1 MIGMPDRDSDSMTRR
16 HALLP
21 IFFGITL
28 FLAALLSF
36 LVQPMVAKTVLPY
49 FGGSPAIWTVCML
62 FFQTMLLLGYAY
74 ADLLTRSFRVVNQVR
89 MHLFCIVVVEAARP
103 DVARIIAEL
112 DSSNV
117 TVSPT
122 LTLIACLIRA
132 VGLPFLL
139 LATTAPLLQHWY
151 VSARGPS
158 SRDPYFLYAA
168 SNFGS
173 LVALAAYPLWFER
186 HYRLID
192 QSRYWGRGLDL
203 LLVLV
208 ILSGI
213 WSVLRGR
220 GRGGENEKPIVLPSN
235 GFRISLLEWLSWV
248 VLAFIPSSLLLGVTT
263 YITTDLAAIPL
274 LWAVP
279 LGLYLVTFIVVF
291 SRFSYQAEWLG
302 RHALPLLVMVQ
313 APVMAAGLVQP
324 FWIPLH
330 LLTFTAAALV
340 CHGALADRRPGTE
353 RLTAFYLALAV
364 GGALGG
370 IFNAVLAPFMF
381 NRLSEYPLAIVW
393 ACLALS
399 VRFGSESDEELSW
412 RTLIFPLSIGS
423 IAVALF
429 VNVRGIND
437 SGLGILATMIVA
449 GLSALVAWRHREFP
463 VRFALTI
470 AALLAASGF
479 ANGVNGV
486 VIFRARSFFGVL
498 TVTEIVIDGQPLH
511 RLFHGSTLHGQQN
524 FLPEKRSEPQTYF
537 DRSGPIGQI
546 FALFD
551 SDHRD
556 RESRI
561 AVTGVG
567 AGSLAAY
574 ARQGQRWTF
583 YEIDPAVVRV
593 ARDPLLFTYFQDSF
607 ATSLETI
614 IGDARLTMAKSADAS
629 FHLIILDAFSSD
641 AIPAH
646 LLTREALILY
656 RRKLAPGGLIVVNI
670 TNRYLDLAP
679 VVAALADDAGWSVRI
694 RIDAGHSRAD
704 RERGNT
710 GSIWAVLVENEA
722 KFGGLAND
730 SRWKVP
736 EARPG
741 ASLWTDD
748 FTSLVDHLRIRP

>member
-1 MIGMPDRDSDSMTRR
+1 MRGMLHRDLDSMTLR
-16 HALLP
+16 HVSLP
-21 IFFGITL
+21 IFFGLTL
-28 FLAALLSF
+28 FLAASLSF
-36 LVQPMVAKTVLPY
+36 LVQPMVAKAVLPF

-62 FFQTMLLLGYAY
+62 FFQSMLLLGYAY
-74 ADLLTRSFRVVNQVR
+74 ADVMTRSFHVVNQVR
-89 MHLFCIVVVEAARP
+89 LHFFLIALVVVTRP
-103 DVARIIAEL
+103 DAARIIAEL

-117 TVSPT
+117 IESPT
-122 LTLIACLIRA
+122 LTLLACLIRA
-132 VGLPFLL
+132 VGLPILL

-151 VSARGPS
+151 VVARGPS
-158 SRDPYFLYAA
+158 SHDPYFLYAA
-168 SNFGS
+168 SNVGS
-173 LVALAAYPLWFER
+173 LAALAAYPLWLER

-192 QSRYWGRGLDL
+192 QSRHWGSGLDL
-203 LLVLV
+203 LLLLL

-213 WSVLRGR
+213 WTVLRER
-220 GRGGENEKPIVLPSN
+220 NRGGVTNEPSEPPSA
-235 GFRISLLEWLSWV
+235 GFRLSLIEWLAWV
-248 VLAFIPSSLLLGVTT
+248 ILAFIPSSLLLGVTT

-291 SRFSYQAEWLG
+291 SRFSDRAEWLG
-302 RHALPLLVMVQ
+302 RRALPLLVIVL
-313 APVMAAGLVQP
+313 APVMASNLVQP

-340 CHGALADRRPGTE
+340 CHGALAERRPGAE

-364 GGALGG
+364 GGVLGG

-399 VRFGSESDEELSW
+399 VRFGSEIVEELSW
-412 RTLIFPLSIGS
+412 RTLIFPVVIGS

-429 VNVRGIND
+429 ANVRGIND
-437 SGLGILATMIVA
+437 TGFGILGTMIGA
-449 GLSALVAWRHREFP
+449 GLSALVAWRHRAFP

-479 ANGVNGV
+479 ANGVNGE
-486 VIFRARSFFGVL
+486 VIFRERSFFGVL
-498 TVTEIVIDGQPLH
+498 TVTEIVIDGEPLH
-511 RLFHGSTLHGQQN
+511 RLFHGSTLHGQQCL
-524 FLPEKRSEPQTYF
+524 LPEKQREPQTYF
-537 DRSGPIGQI
+537 DRSGPIGQV
-546 FALFD
+546 FTLFD
-551 SDHRD
+551 SHHQGGNG
-556 RESRI
+556 RI

-574 ARQGQRWTF
+574 ARPGQRWTF

-593 ARDPLLFTYFQDSF
+593 ARDPRFFTYFQDCP

-614 IGDARLTMAKSADAS
+614 IGDARLTIAKSVDAN
-629 FHLIILDAFSSD
+629 FQLIILDAFSSD

-679 VVAALADDAGWSVRI
+679 VVAALAKDAGWSVRI
-694 RIDAGHSRAD
+694 RVDAGHSRAD
-704 RERGNT
+704 RERGKT
-710 GSIWAVLVENEA
+710 GSIWAILSENDA
-722 KFGGLAND
+722 QFGDLASD
-730 SRWKVP
+730 PRWKVP
-736 EARPG
+736 GARPG
-741 ASLWTDD
+741 ASLWTDG